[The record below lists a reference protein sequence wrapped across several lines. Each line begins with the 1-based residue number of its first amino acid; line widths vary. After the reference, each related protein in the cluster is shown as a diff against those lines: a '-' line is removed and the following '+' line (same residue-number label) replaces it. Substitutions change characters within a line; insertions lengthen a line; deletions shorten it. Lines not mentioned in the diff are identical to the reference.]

1 MKGLLFIGLIST
13 IIRVAPD
20 GSGDFISPI
29 EAIESVKQMAS
40 SESPVEIFIEPGVYQ
55 YSSGYGQIKL
65 YDGIHVQGANQD
77 SVIIKGFGISASDI
91 GDARASIAN
100 LTLIHRPT
108 GITAMMNLGT
118 DSFNVDYSFLN
129 IRFISESA
137 FAEPPNLVSAIRIH
151 SIKASAIN
159 LLFENCSYKGKSIFL
174 LAGHPL
180 TGVRSTYLNVIFDH
194 CVIESSPVGVG
205 APDPHFILQD
215 WLPGQLTIRNCTI
228 KWDMSQSTRG
238 ADMHRGAILMQNEDG
253 NNYAGNQRLEILN
266 SKIEMIDNG
275 LGGPGKP
282 ASLICIAATAN
293 KNRCTVLLENTILR
307 RGANVSYGVLTS
319 NQSRVEY
326 SQCNP
331 LRPLILGQPATIVN
345 LDEEPVINT
354 VRKAYVGDRRIKS
367 QALNYRGN
375 PVYGAEQKV
384 PQVIEEAEK

>member
-1 MKGLLFIGLIST
+1 
-13 IIRVAPD
+13 
-20 GSGDFISPI
+20 
-29 EAIESVKQMAS
+29 
-40 SESPVEIFIEPGVYQ
+40 
-55 YSSGYGQIKL
+55 
-65 YDGIHVQGANQD
+65 
-77 SVIIKGFGISASDI
+77 
-91 GDARASIAN
+91 
-100 LTLIHRPT
+100 
-108 GITAMMNLGT
+108 
-118 DSFNVDYSFLN
+118 
-129 IRFISESA
+129 
-137 FAEPPNLVSAIRIH
+137 
-151 SIKASAIN
+151 
-159 LLFENCSYKGKSIFL
+159 
-174 LAGHPL
+174 
-180 TGVRSTYLNVIFDH
+180 
-194 CVIESSPVGVG
+194 
-205 APDPHFILQD
+205 
-215 WLPGQLTIRNCTI
+215 
-228 KWDMSQSTRG
+228 
-238 ADMHRGAILMQNEDG
+238 MHRGAILMQNEDG